1 MMFDKVNYVLHRG
14 FSPAIKMFGKNI
26 PALAINIKR

>member
-1 MMFDKVNYVLHRG
+1 MTIDKVNYVLHRG
-14 FSPAIKMFGKNI
+14 FSPVIKMIGRNI